1 EVLYEGINTGE
12 KDYSALV
19 SKLKAANVDLV
30 YFGGLHTEAGLIIRQ
45 MRDQGL
51 NAPMM
56 SGDGIT
62 DKEFAQIGG
71 PGTEGTLMT
80 FAPDPRKHPEAAK
93 VVAEFKAKN
102 YDPEAYTLYSYA
114 AVQIM
119 AEAAKQVGKVDTK
132 KMAEVMHSGKPFKT
146 VIGDIAYDKKGDIT
160 RPDYV
165 MYVWKKNSTG
175 AIDYT
180 NNEIA
185 N

>member
-1 EVLYEGINTGE
+1 
-12 KDYSALV
+12 V

-114 AVQIM
+114 ALQIM
-119 AEAAKQVGKVDTK
+119 AEAAKQVGKLDTK

-165 MYVWKKNSTG
+165 MYVWKKNSSG
-175 AIDYT
+175 VIDYT
-180 NNEIA
+180 NNEVA